1 MSFVTA
7 VAASSGLDWSSSTAT
22 RTFLPRS
29 PPAELISSNAIWIAL
44 LVDWPNVAVVPVSD
58 PYSPIRISSPPPRR
72 QAIGIER
79 TAAIR
84 RPARSTRNFI
94 LESLLVESPGRTAYS
109 FAQPEA
115 KSKPQFDQA
124 VELQLL
130 SDADGTRP
138 TNALAPEDPHLQR
151 GAGPPGSTPAER
163 PLDSESPIL
172 TSPAVEAGADIS
184 QEVLPRIRPR
194 SDHPI
199 SRTRIDPDAL
209 KVLYRLRSSGYKAYL
224 VGGSVRDLL
233 LGRTPKDFDIGTD
246 APPQAVRRLFR
257 NCRLIGRRFRL
268 AHILFAGGKVVE
280 VATFRRRPEPLDPE
294 APELLM
300 TSDNVF
306 GTAREDALR
315 RDFTINGLFY
325 NIADFSVIDYVGGL
339 EDLEAGLVRTIGDA
353 DIRFRED
360 PVRMMRAV
368 EFAKSAPPRVT
379 EELSQ
384 SLKGGH
390 ALTTFLLM
398 REVGLLDILLPELAE
413 VLRETD
419 PEHPHGTGHLF
430 WALLDV
436 LDAERRR
443 GRIYD
448 AAVLFAL
455 FFLPIVRA
463 RVREAAPDGEPSPAL
478 LSTLLE
484 DLVTPIAI
492 RMALPHAVSHRIK
505 QALAI

>member
-1 MSFVTA
+1 VLSRL
-7 VAASSGLDWSSSTAT
+7 SGA
-22 RTFLPRS
+22 
-29 PPAELISSNAIWIAL
+29 
-44 LVDWPNVAVVPVSD
+44 
-58 PYSPIRISSPPPRR
+58 
-72 QAIGIER
+72 
-79 TAAIR
+79 
-84 RPARSTRNFI
+84 
-94 LESLLVESPGRTAYS
+94 
-109 FAQPEA
+109 
-115 KSKPQFDQA
+115 
-124 VELQLL
+124 
-130 SDADGTRP
+130 
-138 TNALAPEDPHLQR
+138 
-151 GAGPPGSTPAER
+151 
-163 PLDSESPIL
+163 
-172 TSPAVEAGADIS
+172 
-184 QEVLPRIRPR
+184 
-194 SDHPI
+194 
-199 SRTRIDPDAL
+199 
-209 KVLYRLRSSGYKAYL
+209 GYKAYL

-233 LGRTPKDFDIGTD
+233 LQRTPKDFDIGTD
-246 APPQAVRRLFR
+246 AHPSALRRLFR

-268 AHILFAGGKVVE
+268 AHILFADGKVVE
-280 VATFRRRPEPLDPE
+280 VATFRRRPEPADPS

-300 TSDNVF
+300 TSDNTF

-339 EDLEAGLVRTIGDA
+339 DDLEAGLVRTIGEP

-360 PVRMMRAV
+360 PVRMLRAV
-368 EFAKSAPPRVT
+368 EFASRLGFAITPDAYEAILNHRKEIVKSAPPRVT
-379 EELSQ
+379 EELAQ

-398 REVGLLDILLPELAE
+398 RELGLLDALLPELAD

-443 GRIYD
+443 GRVYGD
-448 AAVLFAL
+448 AVLFAL

-478 LSTLLE
+478 LSTLIE
-484 DLVTPIAI
+484 DLVTPLAV

-505 QALAI
+505 QALTIVGKLSHRPDSRLATPRLAFREAFPTALELFELRAMATGRGEELVRDWRALADRVEKTRQALGGAVPPPAAHRRRRRRGGRGRRAAPA